1 MKNKIKVLTVVGTR
15 PELIRLSRIIKKFD
29 NIFDHYL
36 LHTNQN
42 FDVNLK
48 DIFFSDLK
56 IKPNK
61 ILNGKSVNAVEKIS
75 DILIKTDEIIKKF
88 KPDAF
93 LVLGD
98 TNSALSSI
106 SAKKNKIPIF
116 HIEAGNRCFNQI
128 VPEEI
133 NRKIVDHI
141 SDINLVY
148 SDFAR
153 ANLIREGISPDQ
165 IFKVGSPLYE
175 VINFYKQ
182 DLKIDSYLKKNNLK
196 KNQFILVSF
205 HRDENIGNKEI
216 LNEFW
221 SILTSLEK
229 KFKIPILVSTHP
241 RLRER
246 LLKSNIKNNK
256 NIIFS
261 KPFSFKEYISLQISS
276 KFIISD
282 SGSISEEAAI
292 LKVPA
297 ISLRQEIERQEGMDE
312 TLIIMSDIE
321 KNELL
326 SSVDVL
332 LKTHSSNFPINLNDY
347 NVKNVSD
354 KVARIIRSYIS
365 FINRKVWKKKIR

>member
-133 NRKIVDHI
+133 N
-141 SDINLVY
+141 
-148 SDFAR
+148 
-153 ANLIREGISPDQ
+153 
-165 IFKVGSPLYE
+165 
-175 VINFYKQ
+175 
-182 DLKIDSYLKKNNLK
+182 KKNC
-196 KNQFILVSF
+196 
-205 HRDENIGNKEI
+205 
-216 LNEFW
+216 
-221 SILTSLEK
+221 
-229 KFKIPILVSTHP
+229 
-241 RLRER
+241 
-246 LLKSNIKNNK
+246 
-256 NIIFS
+256 
-261 KPFSFKEYISLQISS
+261 
-276 KFIISD
+276 
-282 SGSISEEAAI
+282 
-292 LKVPA
+292 
-297 ISLRQEIERQEGMDE
+297 
-312 TLIIMSDIE
+312 
-321 KNELL
+321 
-326 SSVDVL
+326 
-332 LKTHSSNFPINLNDY
+332 
-347 NVKNVSD
+347 
-354 KVARIIRSYIS
+354 RSYI
-365 FINRKVWKKKIR
+365 